1 MSRRRAKVI
10 TAFNSNYVI
19 EIGGKVNEITLEAL
33 AAALAAMEQIA
44 TNHDVLLKGKYGTS
58 ADDVLT
64 ACQYARK
71 AWFDLNRERVR
82 K

>member
-1 MSRRRAKVI
+1 MSKRRVKVI
-10 TAFNSNYVI
+10 TRFNNNYVI
-19 EIGGKVNEITLEAL
+19 EIGGKVNEITIEAL

-44 TNHDVLLKGKYGTS
+44 TNHDALLKGKYGTS

-71 AWFDLNRERVR
+71 AWFDLNGEKVR